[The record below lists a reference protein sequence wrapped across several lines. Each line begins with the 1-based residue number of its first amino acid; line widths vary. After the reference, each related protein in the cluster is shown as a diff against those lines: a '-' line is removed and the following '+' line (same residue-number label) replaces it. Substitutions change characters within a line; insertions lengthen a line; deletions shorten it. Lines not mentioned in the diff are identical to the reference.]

1 MPTVRRARTVEA
13 PPEAVWRLVADPH
26 DLPRW
31 WPGVERVEDASP
43 TAWTAVLLSAKGRPV
58 RADYTLLEAER
69 PHRLRWR
76 QEVDETP
83 FERFLAEAETEVRL
97 SPAGEGDSTRVEIE
111 ATERLRGVSM
121 LGGFMVRR
129 ATRRRLDG
137 ALEGLARAVE
147 SGP

>member
-1 MPTVRRARTVEA
+1 MPTVRRAGIVA
-13 PPEAVWRLVADPH
+13 GPPEAVWRVVADPH

-43 TAWTAVLLSAKGRPV
+43 TAWTTVLLSKRGRPV
-58 RADYTLLEAER
+58 RADYTRLEAER
-69 PHRLRWR
+69 PRRLRWR

-97 SPAGEGDSTRVEIE
+97 SPAAEGEATHVELE

-121 LGGFMVRR
+121 LGGLMVRR
-129 ATRRRLDG
+129 ATRRRLDE

-147 SGP
+147 AGR